1 LSCAAARGDH
11 IESARRGARTN
22 LRDLSSEYGLLG
34 IISGM
39 LAIGIGTAAAW
50 LIARNVFEL
59 PFAFDLG
66 AAVLIVL
73 GRRAA
78 TWQWVWLVLGRRSAP
93 DPSANCESNKQD

>member
-1 LSCAAARGDH
+1 
-11 IESARRGARTN
+11 
-22 LRDLSSEYGLLG
+22 LLG

-59 PFAFDLG
+59 PFVLDLG

-78 TWQWVWLVLGRRSAP
+78 TLAMGLAGSWQALSARP
-93 DPSANCESNKQD
+93 ERQLREQ